1 MVASDLYDVG
11 VVGLGPAGATV
22 AYELASKGLHVL
34 ALDKDRFPRYKPC
47 GGCISL
53 KVQRSLPFDLVDV
66 VEDTTY
72 GAVFTYKSKRVIP
85 ILSDRPVGYMVMRER
100 FDQMLVEKDIQ
111 AGVVVLEGQRVV
123 RVEEERGYVSL
134 WVVDSVNHEPI
145 TMGQFKARVL
155 VVADGAGGV
164 IGRKLFCMDPKACAI
179 SLTAEVPLDGK
190 RLEPFRGR
198 LFIDFGLI
206 PWGYA
211 WVFPKGDHLSVGIAG
226 LATKVDGRIKGY
238 FDSFI
243 NTHEV
248 LRGLNIDRPS
258 GWTIP
263 VFYDKGQR
271 LVRGR
276 TLLVGD
282 AGHLVDPFLGEGIY
296 YAIRSGQLAARA
308 ILQDFKDGKGLDYYE
323 RYLEGEVYPELR
335 ASQRLGEIIY
345 SHPRLW
351 YSILETESDLMERYY
366 DVIRGET
373 GCRGFYEELISR
385 IKARPWKVLRRVFSN
400 KGKGGYL

>member
-11 VVGLGPAGATV
+11 VVGLGPAGAT
-22 AYELASKGLHVL
+22 ASYELASRGFHVL

-47 GGCISL
+47 GGCVSL
-53 KVQRSLPFDLVDV
+53 KVQRSLPFDLKGV

-72 GAVFTYKSKRVIP
+72 GAVFTYRSERALPIP
-85 ILSDRPVGYMVMRER
+85 SDRPVGYMVRRER
-100 FDQMLVEKDIQ
+100 FDQMLVEQ
-111 AGVVVLEGQRVV
+111 ARSVGVMVLEGQRVI
-123 RVEEERGYVSL
+123 RVEEEKGYVSL
-134 WVVDSVNHEPI
+134 WAADSTMNREPSRSI
-145 TMGQFKARVL
+145 GMNQFKARVL
-155 VVADGAGGV
+155 VGADGAGGL
-164 IGRKLFCMDPKACAI
+164 IGRKLFGTDPKACALT
-179 SLTAEVPLDGK
+179 LTAEVLLDEK

-206 PWGYA
+206 PYGYA
-211 WVFPKGDHLSVGIAG
+211 WIFPKGGHLSVGIAG
-226 LATKVDGRIKGY
+226 LISKVDGRIKGY

-248 LRGLNIDRPS
+248 LRDLNIDRPR

-271 LVRGR
+271 LVRR
-276 TLLVGD
+276 RALLVGD

-296 YAIRSGQLAARA
+296 YAIKSGQLAAMA
-308 ILQDFKDGKGLDYYE
+308 ILDNFKNGKGLDSYE
-323 RYLEGEVYPELR
+323 RYLEDELYSELR
-335 ASQRLGEIIY
+335 ASQRLGDLIY

-351 YSILETESDLMERYY
+351 YRILEAESDFMERYY

-385 IKARPWKVLRRVFSN
+385 IRARPWKVLRQFVGLRAS
-400 KGKGGYL
+400 